1 MFVSVEKPDLG
12 LDLTGGISD
21 VCVRR
26 KARPGSRFNWRN
38 LLGLDLTGGIS
49 DVCVRRK
56 ARKARPGSRFNW
68 RNL

>member
-38 LLGLDLTGGIS
+38 LCCL
-49 DVCVRRK
+49 C
-56 ARKARPGSRFNW
+56 P
-68 RNL
+68 

>member
-21 VCVRR
+21 VCVRSR

-38 LLGLDLTGGIS
+38 LCCL
-49 DVCVRRK
+49 C
-56 ARKARPGSRFNW
+56 P
-68 RNL
+68 